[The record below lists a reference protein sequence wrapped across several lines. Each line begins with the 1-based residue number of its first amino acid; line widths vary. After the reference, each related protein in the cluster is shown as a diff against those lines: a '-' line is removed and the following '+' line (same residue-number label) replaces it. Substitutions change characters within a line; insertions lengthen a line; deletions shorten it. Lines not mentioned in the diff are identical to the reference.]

1 MLLDFVKIA
10 PTSDRKLKGI
20 NKMQFMRISWKIIVG
35 LKDLLV
41 LLLLLLFFG
50 ALFAALSA
58 GPNPGVVR
66 DGALLLKLDG
76 IVSEQPAEI
85 DPIAALT
92 SGAAPMGEIRQRDI
106 IRSLKIAETDKRVKA
121 VVLDMDRFMGG
132 GQASLSAIGDSL
144 DAVKKAGKPVYAFA
158 TAYTDD
164 SYQLAAHASQIWM
177 DPLGGTILTGP
188 GGSQPYY
195 KGLLDQLGIKA
206 NIYRVGTYK
215 SAVEPYMRSDQSPE
229 SKEAIKAVY
238 DEIWGQ
244 WKADVAKARPQARIE
259 PLLADPA
266 GAVEGAKGDLSA
278 LAISN
283 KLVDTLG
290 DRIAFGKFVA
300 SKVGSDDKKTTGGFS
315 ATPMDALLANYG
327 PPSAGKAIGVV
338 TIAGTIT
345 DGEAG
350 PGTAAG
356 DTVSGLIYEAL
367 DNKDLK
373 ALVVRVDSPGGSVTA
388 SEKIRLAIAAAKA
401 KKIPVIV
408 SMANLA
414 ASGGYW
420 ISLPADVIFA
430 EPSTITGSIGI
441 FGVIPSAQAGLA
453 KIGVNAD
460 GVKTT
465 PLSGEPDVLGGFSPE
480 FDRVAQSAIENGYRD
495 FVTRVATARK
505 KTPEQVDA
513 IAQGRVWAGG
523 TARQIGLVDRYGGM
537 DEALTEAAKRAGLKA
552 DGWHAV
558 YIEPQSSFAGTL
570 LGGLVPK
577 KASVA
582 APMDIFAQASWQQQL
597 FLQRMMADLDMLTGV
612 KGVQARCLECADF
625 STAPAAPKSEGGWLA
640 ALARLVA

>member
-1 MLLDFVKIA
+1 MTFLRV
-10 PTSDRKLKGI
+10 
-20 NKMQFMRISWKIIVG
+20 SWKIIVG

-50 ALFAALSA
+50 LLFAALNAS
-58 GPNPGVVR
+58 PNPGLVR

-76 IVSEQPAEI
+76 VVSEQPAEI
-85 DPIAALT
+85 DPLTALT
-92 SGAAPMGEIRQRDI
+92 SSAAPMREIRQRDI
-106 IRSLKIAETDKRVKA
+106 VRSLRLAETDKRVKA

-164 SYQLAAHASQIWM
+164 SYQLAAHATQIWM
-177 DPLGGTILTGP
+177 DPLGGAILTGP
-188 GGSQPYY
+188 GGSQPYF
-195 KGLLDQLGIKA
+195 KGLLDRLGVKA
-206 NIYRVGTYK
+206 NVYRVGTFK
-215 SAVEPYMRSDQSPE
+215 SAVEPFTRNDQSPE

-238 DEIWGQ
+238 DEMWGQ
-244 WKADVAKARPQARIE
+244 WQADVAKARPQALIA
-259 PLLADPA
+259 PLLRDPA
-266 GAVEGAKGDLSA
+266 GAVERAKGDMSQLA
-278 LAISN
+278 LDS
-283 KLVDTLG
+283 KLVDKLG
-290 DRIAFGKFVA
+290 DRIAFGKFIA
-300 SKVGSDDKKTTGGFS
+300 GKYGADEKKSTGGFA
-315 ATPMDALLANYG
+315 ATEMDALLANYG
-327 PPSAGKAIGVV
+327 PPSAGKQIGVV
-338 TIAGTIT
+338 TIAGTIV

-356 DTVSGLIYEAL
+356 DTVAKQIYDAL
-367 DNKDLK
+367 DQKDLK

-388 SEKIRLAIAAAKA
+388 SEKIRLAIAAAKV

-441 FGVIPSAQAGLA
+441 FGVIPSAEAGLA

-465 PLSGEPDVLGGFSPE
+465 PLSGEPDVLGGFSPD
-480 FDRVAQSAIENGYRD
+480 FDRVAQAAIENGYRD
-495 FVTRVATARK
+495 FITRVATARK

-513 IAQGRVWAGG
+513 IGQGRVWAGG
-523 TARQIGLVDRYGGM
+523 TARQNGLVDRLGGM
-537 DEALTEAAKRAGLKA
+537 DEALAEAAKRAGLKP

-558 YIEPQSSFAGTL
+558 YIEPQPSFAGAL
-570 LGGLVPK
+570 LGGLMPK
-577 KASVA
+577 RETSA
-582 APMDIFAQASWQQQL
+582 APMDIFAQAQWQQQL
-597 FLQRMMADLDMLTGV
+597 FVQRVAADLEMLTRV
-612 KGVQARCLECADF
+612 QGVQARCLECVDF
-625 STAPAAPKSEGGWLA
+625 GAPVTVKAESGWLSV
-640 ALARLVA
+640 LTRWLS

>member
-1 MLLDFVKIA
+1 MTFL
-10 PTSDRKLKGI
+10 
-20 NKMQFMRISWKIIVG
+20 RISWKIIVG

-41 LLLLLLFFG
+41 LLLLLFFF
-50 ALFAALSA
+50 ALLFAVLNAS
-58 GPNPGVVR
+58 PNPGMVR
-66 DGALLLKLDG
+66 EGALWLKLDG
-76 IVSEQPAEI
+76 VVSEQPAEV
-85 DPIAALT
+85 DPLTALT
-92 SGAAPMGEIRQRDI
+92 STAVPVSEIRQRDI
-106 IRSLKIAETDKRVKA
+106 IRSLKIAESDKRIKA

-164 SYQLAAHASQIWM
+164 SYQLAAHATQIWM
-177 DPLGGTILTGP
+177 DPLGGAVLTGP

-244 WKADVAKARPQARIE
+244 WKADVAKARPQAKIE
-259 PLLADPA
+259 GILTDPA
-266 GAVEGAKGDLSA
+266 GAVEGARGNLA
-278 LAISN
+278 QLAISN
-283 KLVDTLG
+283 KLVDKLG
-290 DRIAFGKFVA
+290 DRIAFGTFVA
-300 SKVGSDDKKTTGGFS
+300 TKVGTDEKKTTGGFA
-315 ATPMDALLANYG
+315 ATPMDALLASYG
-327 PPSAGKAIGVV
+327 PPSAGKQIGVV
-338 TIAGTIT
+338 TIAGTIV

-356 DTVSGLIYEAL
+356 DTISSLIYDAI
-367 DNKDLK
+367 DNKDLQ

-388 SEKIRLAIAAAKA
+388 SEKIRLAIEAAKA
-401 KKIPVIV
+401 KEIPVIV
-408 SMANLA
+408 SMANVA

-420 ISLPADVIFA
+420 VSLPADVIFA

-441 FGVIPSAQAGLA
+441 FGVIPSAKAGLA

-480 FDRVAQSAIENGYRD
+480 FDRVAQSAIENGYRE
-495 FVTRVATARK
+495 FLTRVATARK
-505 KTPEQVDA
+505 KTPEQVDTV
-513 IAQGRVWAGG
+513 AQGRVWAGG

-537 DEALTEAAKRAGLKA
+537 ADALDEAAKRAGLKA
-552 DGWHAV
+552 DDWHAV
-558 YIEPQSSFAGTL
+558 YIEPQPSFAGSL

-577 KASVA
+577 RASVA
-582 APMDIFAQASWQQQL
+582 APMDIFAQAAWQQQ
-597 FLQRMMADLDMLTGV
+597 FFVQQMAADLDMLTGV
-612 KGVQARCLECADF
+612 KGAQARCLECADF
-625 STAPAAPKSEGGWLA
+625 AQPAVPKADGGWLTIFA
-640 ALARLVA
+640 KLFA

>member
-1 MLLDFVKIA
+1 MTFLRV
-10 PTSDRKLKGI
+10 
-20 NKMQFMRISWKIIVG
+20 SWKIIVG

-41 LLLLLLFFG
+41 LLLLLLFF
-50 ALFAALSA
+50 AVLFAALNAS
-58 GPNPGVVR
+58 PNPGIVR

-76 IVSEQPAEI
+76 VVSEQPAEV
-85 DPIAALT
+85 DPLTALT
-92 SGAAPMGEIRQRDI
+92 SSAMPVGEIRQRDI
-106 IRSLKIAETDKRVKA
+106 IRSLRLAQTDKRIKA
-121 VVLDMDRFMGG
+121 VVVDMDRFMGG
-132 GQASLSAIGDSL
+132 GQASLAAIGDSL

-164 SYQLAAHASQIWM
+164 SYQLASHATQIWM

-195 KGLLDQLGIKA
+195 KGLLDRLGVKA

-229 SKEAIKAVY
+229 SKAAIKGVY

-244 WKADVAKARPQARIE
+244 WKADVAKARPQAQIE
-259 PLLADPA
+259 QLLEDPA
-266 GAVEGAKGDLSA
+266 GAVEGVKGNLSQLA
-278 LAISN
+278 LN
-283 KLVDTLG
+283 GKLVDKLG

-300 SKVGSDDKKTTGGFS
+300 SKVGADEKKTTGGFS
-315 ATPMDALLANYG
+315 ATPMNALLANYG
-327 PPSAGKAIGVV
+327 PPSAGKQIGVV

-356 DTVSGLIYEAL
+356 DTVSKLIYEAL
-367 DNKDLK
+367 DTKDLK

-388 SEKIRLAIAAAKA
+388 SEKIRLAIEAAKA

-420 ISLPADVIFA
+420 VSLPADVIFA

-441 FGVIPSAQAGLA
+441 FGVIPSAEAGLA
-453 KIGVNAD
+453 KIGVNSD

-465 PLSGEPDVLGGFSPE
+465 PLSGEPNVLGGFSPE

-495 FVTRVATARK
+495 FITRVATARK
-505 KTPEQVDA
+505 KSPEQVDS

-523 TARQIGLVDRYGGM
+523 TARQIGLVDRNGGM
-537 DEALTEAAKRAGLKA
+537 DEALAEAAKRAGLKA
-552 DGWHAV
+552 DGWHAF
-558 YIEPQSSFAGTL
+558 YIEPQPSFAGAL
-570 LGGLVPK
+570 LGGLLPK
-577 KASVA
+577 RAYVA
-582 APMDIFAQASWQQQL
+582 APMDIFAHAAWQQQL
-597 FLQRMMADLDMLTGV
+597 FVQRVAADLDMLMGV
-612 KGVQARCLECADF
+612 KGVQAKCLECADF
-625 STAPAAPKSEGGWLA
+625 GNQAAPKADSRWLS
-640 ALARLVA
+640 ALAKLLG

>member
-1 MLLDFVKIA
+1 MTFLRV
-10 PTSDRKLKGI
+10 
-20 NKMQFMRISWKIIVG
+20 SWKIIVG

-50 ALFAALSA
+50 LLFAVLNSS
-58 GPNPGVVR
+58 PNPGLVR

-76 IVSEQPAEI
+76 VVSEQPAEI
-85 DPIAALT
+85 DPLTALT
-92 SGAAPMGEIRQRDI
+92 SSAAPMREIRQRDI
-106 IRSLKIAETDKRVKA
+106 VRSLRLAETDKRVKA

-164 SYQLAAHASQIWM
+164 SYQLAAHATQIWM
-177 DPLGGTILTGP
+177 DPLGGAILTGP
-188 GGSQPYY
+188 GGSQPYF
-195 KGLLDQLGIKA
+195 KGLLDRLGVKA
-206 NIYRVGTYK
+206 NVYRVGTFK
-215 SAVEPYMRSDQSPE
+215 SAVEPFTRNDQSPE

-238 DEIWGQ
+238 DEMWGQ
-244 WKADVAKARPQARIE
+244 WQADVAKARPQALIA
-259 PLLADPA
+259 PLLRDPA
-266 GAVEGAKGDLSA
+266 GAVERAKGDMSQLA
-278 LAISN
+278 LDS
-283 KLVDTLG
+283 KLVDKLG
-290 DRIAFGKFVA
+290 DRIAFGKFIA
-300 SKVGSDDKKTTGGFS
+300 GKYGADEKKSTGGFA
-315 ATPMDALLANYG
+315 ATEMDALLANYG
-327 PPSAGKAIGVV
+327 PPSAGKQIGVV
-338 TIAGTIT
+338 TIAGTIV

-356 DTVSGLIYEAL
+356 DTVAKQIYDAL
-367 DNKDLK
+367 DQKDLK

-388 SEKIRLAIAAAKA
+388 SEKIRLAIAAAKV

-441 FGVIPSAQAGLA
+441 FGVIPSAEAGLA

-465 PLSGEPDVLGGFSPE
+465 PLSGEPDVLGGFSPD
-480 FDRVAQSAIENGYRD
+480 FDRVAQAAIENGYRD
-495 FVTRVATARK
+495 FITRVATARK

-513 IAQGRVWAGG
+513 IGQGRVWAGG
-523 TARQIGLVDRYGGM
+523 TARQNGLVDRLGGM
-537 DEALTEAAKRAGLKA
+537 DEALAEAAKRAGLKP

-558 YIEPQSSFAGTL
+558 YIEPQPSFAGAL
-570 LGGLVPK
+570 LGGLMPK
-577 KASVA
+577 RETSA
-582 APMDIFAQASWQQQL
+582 APMDIFAQAQWQQQL
-597 FLQRMMADLDMLTGV
+597 FVRRVAADLEMLTRV
-612 KGVQARCLECADF
+612 QGVQARCLECVDF
-625 STAPAAPKSEGGWLA
+625 DVPVTVKAESGWLSV
-640 ALARLVA
+640 LTRWLS